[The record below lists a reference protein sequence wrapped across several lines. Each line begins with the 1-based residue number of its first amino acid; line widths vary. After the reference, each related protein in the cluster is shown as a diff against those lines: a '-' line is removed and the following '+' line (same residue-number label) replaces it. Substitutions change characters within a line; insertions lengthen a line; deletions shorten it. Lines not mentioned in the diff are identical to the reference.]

1 MRPIV
6 VFVCFVL
13 EMAVWENQPVCH
25 QQQQN
30 YTQSLK
36 ITFLMHSDA
45 HCNLHQVVLTMS
57 MCLNALESFVNDHL
71 SRCTS
76 HGWMSVLR
84 YIFTKV

>member
-1 MRPIV
+1 
-6 VFVCFVL
+6 
-13 EMAVWENQPVCH
+13 
-25 QQQQN
+25 
-30 YTQSLK
+30 
-36 ITFLMHSDA
+36 MHSDA

-57 MCLNALESFVNDHL
+57 MCLNALTGSLESFVNDHL

>member
-1 MRPIV
+1 
-6 VFVCFVL
+6 
-13 EMAVWENQPVCH
+13 
-25 QQQQN
+25 
-30 YTQSLK
+30 
-36 ITFLMHSDA
+36 MHSDA

-84 YIFTKV
+84 YIYLQKYDFKLN